1 MSCYLGQ
8 SKEVLAT
15 VILEWILIN
24 NVIVNKDEGIDS
36 NNRYWMHV
44 PVALVTIR
52 SPLRI
57 YLNPIVDANL
67 TLNYSATSLL

>member
-24 NVIVNKDEGIDS
+24 NVIVNKDEDIDL

-57 YLNPIVDANL
+57 YLNPIVNANL